1 MVHNIK
7 QTNLWHHEKEPHNTL
22 ETTSMR
28 AAPSADPEGGG
39 QGVRTPSG
47 KSQIKWVSIGNKQ
60 LDTPWKSWNPWKNW
74 TPSGALKNDRLLW
87 NWPFDF
93 CKISWGLKKSLS
105 ELFCQTDLD
114 PPPLMKIPGSAHLY
128 HVCQPLIY
136 RKECYIVIY
145 LPFRHMQFQLIL
157 LKCMQKCPFYH
168 HETCN
173 ETK

>member
-1 MVHNIK
+1 MPSPNEIMYCSL
-7 QTNLWHHEKEPHNTL
+7 NHEAV
-22 ETTSMR
+22 R

-39 QGVRTPSG
+39 GQGVRTPSW
-47 KSQIKWVSIGNKQ
+47 KTQIKWVSIGNKQ
-60 LDTPWKSWNPWKNW
+60 LDTPPPPPEKVGPPGKNW
-74 TPSGALKNDRLLW
+74 TTSRALKNDRFLW

-105 ELFCQTDLD
+105 ELFCQTYLD
-114 PPPLMKIPGSAHLY
+114 SPPPLMKIPGYAHLY
-128 HVCQPLIY
+128 HACQPLIY
-136 RKECYIVIY
+136 RKECYIIIY

-168 HETCN
+168 HETCK